1 MKAIFFDRY
10 GAPEKLRLIDLP
22 KPEPQAGEMLVKVKA
37 SAINDW
43 DWSLVRGKPWVYRL
57 LFGLFGPK
65 YRIPGIEFS
74 GTVEKL
80 GQGDFKFKVGDE
92 IYGDISDQKWG
103 TWAEYICIKEGSVIK
118 KPQGISHENAAALSH
133 ASMLAYQGLVE
144 SGKISNGQ
152 RILINGAGGGMGTF
166 ALQIAREY
174 DVEVTGVDSGR
185 KLEMMRSMGFDHIV
199 DYKKEDFTRSG
210 KQYDL
215 ILDAKTTRSPKA
227 HDSAL
232 TKEGIYVTVGGDL
245 LRMIQILLARILGRK
260 NMLIVALKSNKDLDY
275 IHELYARGRIK
286 PVIDGPYDLD
296 EASRLLRYFGDGKH
310 SGKIVLNIGE

>member
-10 GAPEKLRLIDLP
+10 GTPEKLRLIDLP
-22 KPEPQAGEMLVKVKA
+22 KPEPQAGEMLIRVKA

-65 YRIPGIEFS
+65 HKIPGIEFS

-80 GQGDFKFKVGDE
+80 GLGDFKFNIGDE

-118 KPQGISHENAAALSH
+118 KPQDISHENAAALSH

-185 KLEMMRSMGFDHIV
+185 KLEMMRSMGFDHII

-210 KQYDL
+210 KRYDL

-227 HDSAL
+227 HDRAL
-232 TKEGIYVTVGGDL
+232 TKEGIYVTVGGNL
-245 LRMIQILLARILGRK
+245 LRMIQILLARVLGRK

-275 IHELYARGRIK
+275 IHELYAQGRIK

-296 EASRLLRYFGDGKH
+296 EASRLLRYFGEGKH
-310 SGKIVLNIGE
+310 IGKIVFNIGD